1 MKKIVKMV
9 RETWQNTKL
18 SFSSLI
24 CQTNLKDIDE
34 KVIETNTYLENH
46 CKQQNLDFNDSDINK
61 SDLNSRGLHLLERGG
76 SKLAKRFLDY
86 LY

>member
-1 MKKIVKMV
+1 MKMV

-18 SFSSLI
+18 SLSSLI
-24 CQTNLKDIDE
+24 CQTNLNDIDE
-34 KVIETNTYLENH
+34 KVIETNTYLENY
-46 CKQQNLDFNDSDINK
+46 CKQQNLDFNDSHINK
-61 SDLNSRGLHLLERGG
+61 SDLNSRGLHLLKRGG